1 MAKYHRGY
9 EDINVRLLNFVGE
22 DLGRQCVMFGNIG
35 EFYEGINQY
44 NPEDPRCIKIVDE
57 IINGKTFPKYAFYMI
72 PHLQVQ
78 IPRDS
83 AMMELFS
90 P

>member
-35 EFYEGINQY
+35 EFFEGI
-44 NPEDPRCIKIVDE
+44 
-57 IINGKTFPKYAFYMI
+57 A
-72 PHLQVQ
+72 
-78 IPRDS
+78 
-83 AMMELFS
+83 
-90 P
+90 